1 MRQALLLFLLS
12 TALMAADQSPTVG
25 REGAMSV
32 VLANP
37 LLQPVP
43 VDTRAELMLRIANRV
58 PEANGTRYDLRWIGA
73 VPGTYDLTRYLVD
86 PDGRQQSGVSGVAPI
101 IVTVQSLL
109 PPGFPGDIIT
119 NELPAGTRL
128 GGYQL
133 IMIGMGI
140 VWLIMVPFLWWRQ
153 RRANVVVVPVA
164 ALSLAD
170 QLRNIIECAEST
182 GLDTDAQA
190 RLERLLLAHWRER
203 LGLQHMDAPAAM
215 QQLRQHAEAGALLR
229 QLDFWLHAPPGRG
242 AVDVLALLAPY
253 KETHATT
260 STVRP

>member
-1 MRQALLLFLLS
+1 MRHSLLLFLLS

-25 REGAMSV
+25 REGAISV

-43 VDTRAELMLRIANRV
+43 VDTRAELILRIANRV
-58 PEANGTRYDLRWIGA
+58 PEATGTRYDLRWIGA
-73 VPGTYDLTRYLVD
+73 VPGTYDLSRYLVD
-86 PDGRQQSGVSGVAPI
+86 ADGRHLSGVAPI
-101 IVTVQSLL
+101 TVTVQSLL

-133 IMIGMGI
+133 IMIGIGI
-140 VWLIMVPFLWWRQ
+140 VWLIMVPFLWRRQ
-153 RRANVVVVPVA
+153 RRAKVVVVPVV

-170 QLRNIIECAEST
+170 QLRHLIECAQST
-182 GLDTDAQA
+182 GLDADAQA

-203 LGLQHMDAPAAM
+203 LGIQHLDAPAAM
-215 QQLRQHAEAGALLR
+215 RQLRQHTEAGALLR
-229 QLDFWLHAPPGRG
+229 QLDRWLHAPPGNG
-242 AVDVLALLAPY
+242 SVDVLALLAPY
-253 KETHATT
+253 KETHTAT

>member
-1 MRQALLLFLLS
+1 MRQALLLLLLT

-43 VDTRAELMLRIANRV
+43 VDTRAKLMLRIANRV

-86 PDGRQQSGVSGVAPI
+86 ADGRQLSGVAPV

-119 NELPAGTRL
+119 RDLPAGTRI

-133 IMIGMGI
+133 MMIGMGI
-140 VWLIMVPFLWWRQ
+140 VWLIMAPFLWRRQ
-153 RRANVVVVPVA
+153 RRAKVVVVPVA
-164 ALSLAD
+164 VLSLAE
-170 QLRNIIECAEST
+170 QLRNIIERAQST
-182 GLDTDAQA
+182 GLDTDSQA

-203 LGLQHMDAPAAM
+203 LGLQHLDAPAAM

-229 QLDFWLHAPPGRG
+229 QLDFWLHAPPGRE

-253 KETHATT
+253 RETHAMT